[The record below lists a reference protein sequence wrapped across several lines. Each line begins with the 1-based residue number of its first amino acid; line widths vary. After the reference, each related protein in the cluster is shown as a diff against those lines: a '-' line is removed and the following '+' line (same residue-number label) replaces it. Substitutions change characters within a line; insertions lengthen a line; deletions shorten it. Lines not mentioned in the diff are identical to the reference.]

1 MKFKSNEQVDEVRLN
16 SGEGDKQKIL
26 RKKKKTGIQKR
37 KLVDKQFV
45 KYVSSKNI

>member
-1 MKFKSNEQVDEVRLN
+1 MKFKSNEEVDEVRLS
-16 SGEGDKQKIL
+16 SGEDDKQKIL

-45 KYVSSKNI
+45 KYVLSRNI

>member
-1 MKFKSNEQVDEVRLN
+1 MKFKSNEEGDEVRLN